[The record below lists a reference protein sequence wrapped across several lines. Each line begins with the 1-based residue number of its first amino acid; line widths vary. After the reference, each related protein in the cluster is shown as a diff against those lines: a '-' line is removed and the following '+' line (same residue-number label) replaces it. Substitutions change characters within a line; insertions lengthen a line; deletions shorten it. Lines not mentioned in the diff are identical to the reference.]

1 MSLIYNDS
9 YEITRD
15 TSGLI
20 LWLQDKGVIDNFG
33 GECPSCLEGRIT
45 LKRDS
50 TYSKDRFLWGC
61 TKKECGYKISVRAGS
76 WFESSHLTLQQ
87 VVKLTYYWIYKTKK
101 KETVKKGTEDWLR
114 GNPGG
119 LV

>member
-15 TSGLI
+15 TTGLI

-45 LKRDS
+45 EKGL
-50 TYSKDRFLWGC
+50 Y
-61 TKKECGYKISVRAGS
+61 
-76 WFESSHLTLQQ
+76 LQ
-87 VVKLTYYWIYKTKK
+87 
-101 KETVKKGTEDWLR
+101 
-114 GNPGG
+114 
-119 LV
+119 